1 MASIMYSGYTGWR
14 RDMQRMELCGRCAEL
29 MRDRHLVKVVSRG
42 INHKI
47 TCENC
52 KCRRYGGTYD
62 VEPKR
67 AKKADT

>member
-1 MASIMYSGYTGWR
+1 
-14 RDMQRMELCGRCAEL
+14 MQQMELCGRCVEL
-29 MRDRHLVKVVSRG
+29 MRDRYMVKLVHRP

-62 VEPKR
+62 VEPKK
-67 AKKADT
+67 AKKSDT

>member
-1 MASIMYSGYTGWR
+1 
-14 RDMQRMELCGRCAEL
+14 MQQMVLCGRCAEL
-29 MRDRHLVKVVSRG
+29 MREKSIVRLVHRP

-52 KCRRYGGTYD
+52 QLRRYGGTYD

-67 AKKADT
+67 EKKQNT